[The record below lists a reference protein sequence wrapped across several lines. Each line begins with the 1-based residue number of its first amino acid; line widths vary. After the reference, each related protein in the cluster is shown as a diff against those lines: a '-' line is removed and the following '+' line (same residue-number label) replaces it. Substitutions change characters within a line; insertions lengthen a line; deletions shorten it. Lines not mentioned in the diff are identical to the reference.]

1 MAQYVYSTLKPKA
14 KFKVAEAEDIKFTDD
29 KSVKQAID
37 DINDSI
43 SDIGSNLGKQE
54 VYIGTEQPTD
64 TSLVWFD
71 TGDSEEDIGE
81 DTTTVAELKE
91 AIVEMNQI
99 IQSLQS
105 QVAQMQKDIDYLK
118 ENGGGGAIPSTKT
131 IENAFISEDGYVLVD
146 SDGYYLVSDSSS
158 TSSTTIEN
166 ALVSEDGYIVV
177 DSDNNYIS
185 TI

>member
-64 TSLVWFD
+64 TSLIWFD

-81 DTTTVAELKE
+81 GDVTVAELKE
-91 AIVEMNQI
+91 AIVEMNQT

-105 QVAQMQKDIDYLK
+105 QIAQMQKDIDYLK
-118 ENGGGGAIPSTKT
+118 ENGGGGTTPSTKT
-131 IENAFISEDGYVLVD
+131 IENAFISEDDYVLVD

-166 ALVSEDGYIVV
+166 ALVSDDGYIVV